1 MDWAHCK
8 YTRDLR
14 ILISRYPWIFEAFHT
29 FLQIHLLAHIH
40 VSCIH
45 LTWVDDFI
53 FVVLRYGHFYM
64 FISYL
69 QYANIPWGH
78 PSICV
83 SVFVG
88 LSTMGS
94 WSYIL
99 TIFTRC
105 LLNSIG
111 VLLIEHLDL
120 HYFIGWTLQKERI
133 STCCN
138 FLMFSTS
145 KFVPA
150 CLLWARRHSRLFS
163 RHQILWF
170 RIGVTLIW
178 ESCSKACCKLWTI
191 SDLGHGRKKS
201 ENQRKG
207 NHPIE
212 RMDDWWLDV
221 LLFATLTLACRF
233 AVEAL
238 IDNMQKRERWGGCKL
253 IDKVYRVCKWI

>member
-53 FVVLRYGHFYM
+53 FVVFRYGHFYM

-69 QYANIPWGH
+69 QYANIPSGH

-94 WSYIL
+94 WSYIYWNIDHIYKMFAKQYWRSVDRAL
-99 TIFTRC
+99 GPSLF
-105 LLNSIG
+105 
-111 VLLIEHLDL
+111 HWLD
-120 HYFIGWTLQKERI
+120 
-133 STCCN
+133 STKGEN
-138 FLMFSTS
+138 LPPLAAFFLMFSTS
-145 KFVPA
+145 NVRSCMLIMSTETFAVVFQTPDP
-150 CLLWARRHSRLFS
+150 LVQNWSHVQRLAASCERFP
-163 RHQILWF
+163 IL
-170 RIGVTLIW
+170 GMG
-178 ESCSKACCKLWTI
+178 KQ
-191 SDLGHGRKKS
+191 S
-201 ENQRKG
+201 EKQRKR

-212 RMDDWWLDV
+212 RMDDCWLDV

-253 IDKVYRVCKWI
+253 IDKVCRVCKWI